1 MLKAVYQVILLS
13 QFCSGALAAGADTP
27 SEFLGASS
35 CASSSCHG
43 GGGEKQNQFLVWSLR
58 DFHSQ
63 RPPATLTSARS
74 KQIAESESL
83 RIQDPTK
90 DVRCTSCHAP
100 LASVPENQRG
110 EHFNLSEGVSC
121 ESCHGMA
128 QNWIRSHTRK
138 DYTRADRVAAG
149 MNDLQSLY
157 VRANVCVACH
167 QVVSGPLL
175 AAGHPEL
182 IFELDGQSV
191 AEPKHWSPGK
201 NGNPAQAWFVGQAVA
216 LREMSWKLTKEAGTE
231 RELKRWLGLFWIVER
246 ASHQP
251 QCPPAPV
258 LTDPPTA
265 DNFSAVKNW
274 ADRLALTSSQTTWSN
289 ELSVIVLNSLASSSA
304 DFLQTIAPETLA
316 RRAERL
322 VLALDR
328 LVAAENQH
336 QADADLDQLF
346 KLAQS
351 VPDFEPKTFADAL
364 SKFSQSLAK
373 AADTK
378 PKGSG

>member
-1 MLKAVYQVILLS
+1 M
-13 QFCSGALAAGADTP
+13 
-27 SEFLGASS
+27 
-35 CASSSCHG
+35 
-43 GGGEKQNQFLVWSLR
+43 
-58 DFHSQ
+58 
-63 RPPATLTSARS
+63 
-74 KQIAESESL
+74 
-83 RIQDPTK
+83 
-90 DVRCTSCHAP
+90 
-100 LASVPENQRG
+100 
-110 EHFNLSEGVSC
+110 SEGISC

-128 QNWIRSHTRK
+128 QNWIRPHTRK

-149 MNDLQSLY
+149 MNDLQDLY

-191 AEPKHWSPGK
+191 AEPKHWNRDK

-216 LREMSWKLTKEAGTE
+216 LREMSWKLTQEASTE

-246 ASHQP
+246 SCHQL

-258 LTDPPTA
+258 VADPPIA

-274 ADRLALTSSQTTWSN
+274 ADRLALTSAKTTWSN
-289 ELSVIVLNSLASSSA
+289 DLSEVILNSLANSSSN
-304 DFLQTIAPETLA
+304 FLQRVAPETLA

-328 LVAAENQH
+328 LVAAENKH
-336 QADADLDQLF
+336 QADAELDKLF

-351 VPDFEPKTFADAL
+351 VPDFEPKSFADAL

-373 AADTK
+373 TADTK
-378 PKGSG
+378 VKGSG